1 MQQTLQTGKWD
12 TTDPELASYYEL
24 RAEIYL
30 ADGVMLQN
38 DRIIPPKSLRDK
50 IITTAHRQGHLGI
63 TKTKEMIRRKYCFP
77 LMNQRIEDIVSKCFS
92 CQISTKVHHTET
104 AKMTELPKRP
114 WETVEIDFC
123 GPFPS
128 YEYALVV
135 TDQYS
140 RYPEVEFVRST
151 SLQPTRRKLK
161 KIFATYGVPK
171 KVQTDNGP
179 PFNSKN
185 SKSLQ
190 LRQDFNIKQ
199 LHQSIQK
206 LKGKSKDL
214 ISWLISKQ

>member
-1 MQQTLQTGKWD
+1 M
-12 TTDPELASYYEL
+12 
-24 RAEIYL
+24 
-30 ADGVMLQN
+30 
-38 DRIIPPKSLRDK
+38 
-50 IITTAHRQGHLGI
+50 
-63 TKTKEMIRRKYCFP
+63 
-77 LMNQRIEDIVSKCFS
+77 MNQRIEDIVSKCFS
-92 CQISTKVHHTET
+92 CQISTKVHHTEP

-179 PFNSKN
+179 PFNPKN

-199 LHQSIQK
+199 LHEGIQK

-214 ISWLISKQ
+214 ISWLISQQ